1 VGSRSQLLVGALILT
16 LATACDSGTSDSGGS
31 GTWNEDA
38 ELDILWP
45 TNDVVTGDTA
55 GQDAKPDVKDVKDA
69 TDATDIQDAADV
81 MDTTDAIDVQDV
93 DVTEVQDT
101 VDILDTTDVADASD
115 TTDVPEVQDTEEV
128 SDIPDITDTSS
139 TCGKLTTVKAL
150 RTCPLGVQ
158 TGVMVQNVTVTYVY
172 GQGYFLGDDSTSQ
185 GIQVVVGASWPY
197 PKPTVQQSLGLQV
210 TELAEVDGQLQII
223 GSGTPQ
229 VMGSGNPVPWR
240 VDLQATTK
248 PTLQVEAN
256 ESRVAVGKGLKVVTL
271 QGTDAL
277 VTSKVASDLVFR
289 VEGVSSL
296 CAGATFDLVAGAVVQ
311 AGSLYRVQL
320 FNGGADVENVVTT
333 ACSGV
338 GTPDSSNWGFEEAWV
353 NDPPPDFEKPTT
365 GYKTVR
371 STATVHSGA
380 GACELTWTLVDNQD
394 LVQAMYM
401 PISPAQQATITA
413 WLYDGH
419 PGGRGRLALMF
430 YAADKKAIS
439 YTDSY
444 SGTYSTDTGTW
455 VKHTYSTTAPPA
467 AAYVR
472 GMIRVYD
479 VSAGWTGAAT
489 IWLDDWNV
497 TIP

>member
-1 VGSRSQLLVGALILT
+1 MGSRSQLLVGALILT
-16 LATACDSGTSDSGGS
+16 LATACDSGTSDPGGN
-31 GTWNEDA
+31 GTWNDDA
-38 ELDILWP
+38 GLDILWP
-45 TNDVVTGDTA
+45 TNDASTVDTA
-55 GQDAKPDVKDVKDA
+55 GQDAKPDVKDA
-69 TDATDIQDAADV
+69 ADATDIKDTADIADTVDGQDVDVIDVQDTIDTIDAPDVADAPDAADV
-81 MDTTDAIDVQDV
+81 L
-93 DVTEVQDT
+93 EVQDI
-101 VDILDTTDVADASD
+101 V
-115 TTDVPEVQDTEEV
+115 EV
-128 SDIPDITDTSS
+128 SDISDTSDVADTTTS
-139 TCGKLTTVKAL
+139 CGKLTTLKAL
-150 RTCPLGVQ
+150 RTCPLGTQ
-158 TGVMVQNVTVTYVY
+158 TGVTVQNVTVTYVY
-172 GQGYFLGDDSTSQ
+172 GQGYFLGDDSSTQ
-185 GIQVVVGASWPY
+185 GIQVVVGANWPY
-197 PKPTVQQSLGLQV
+197 PKPTVQQMLGLQV
-210 TELAEVDGQLQII
+210 TELAEVDGQLQITAT
-223 GSGTPQ
+223 GTPQ
-229 VMGSGNPVPWR
+229 VMGSGNPVPWQ

-271 QGTDAL
+271 QGSDAL

-289 VEGVSSL
+289 VEGLSPL

-311 AGSLYRVQL
+311 SGTLYRVQL
-320 FNGGADVENVVTT
+320 FNGAADVENVVTT
-333 ACSGV
+333 ACSGASA
-338 GTPDSSNWGFEEAWV
+338 PDKSNWGFEEAWV

-371 STATVHSGA
+371 SIATVHSGA
-380 GACELTWTLVDNQD
+380 AACELTWTSVDNQD

-401 PISPAQQATITA
+401 PISPGQQSTITA

-467 AAYVR
+467 AAFVR
-472 GMIRVYD
+472 GMIRLYD

-489 IWLDDWNV
+489 LWLDDWNV